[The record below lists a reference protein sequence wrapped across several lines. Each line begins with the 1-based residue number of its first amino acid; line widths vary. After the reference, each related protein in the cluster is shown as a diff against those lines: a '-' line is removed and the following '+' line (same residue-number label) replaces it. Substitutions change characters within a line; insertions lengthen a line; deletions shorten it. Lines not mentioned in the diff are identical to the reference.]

1 MFWKIQLYH
10 SMHWES
16 VTHRPLIKEWS
27 INESM
32 NILSKNMSTVIL
44 QPCSFGFLLASRIS
58 INNWGSL
65 LSILQEQKE
74 NNEVE
79 FTQGL
84 LRHIPNHSYNLLKG
98 LYLGS
103 QNRKKNINTKYNI
116 PTKSLVDTKYTW
128 SPLCIVIGIDRY
140 ECVHSSDLESV
151 GFLQPWIKVF
161 RYYFYQK

>member
-27 INESM
+27 INQSM

-44 QPCSFGFLLASRIS
+44 QPCSFGFLLATRIS
-58 INNWGSL
+58 INNWRSL

-84 LRHIPNHSYNLLKG
+84 LRHISNHIITGSISYLIRLENCQKFYMTRFFRQTILRTKNAKIATIFAKDKTTQVSIWIILVLFLLQLKWECKF
-98 LYLGS
+98 S
-103 QNRKKNINTKYNI
+103 IVSKKIC
-116 PTKSLVDTKYTW
+116 L
-128 SPLCIVIGIDRY
+128 
-140 ECVHSSDLESV
+140 
-151 GFLQPWIKVF
+151 
-161 RYYFYQK
+161 

>member
-27 INESM
+27 INQSM
-32 NILSKNMSTVIL
+32 NILSKNMSTGIL

-84 LRHIPNHSYNLLKG
+84 LRHISNHSYNLFKG
-98 LYLGS
+98 PSLYLGS
-103 QNRKKNINTKYNI
+103 QKRKKNINTKYNI
-116 PTKSLVDTKYTW
+116 KN
-128 SPLCIVIGIDRY
+128 PLLRHSIH
-140 ECVHSSDLESV
+140 EVHFALLLALTATSAS
-151 GFLQPWIKVF
+151 IAMT
-161 RYYFYQK
+161 